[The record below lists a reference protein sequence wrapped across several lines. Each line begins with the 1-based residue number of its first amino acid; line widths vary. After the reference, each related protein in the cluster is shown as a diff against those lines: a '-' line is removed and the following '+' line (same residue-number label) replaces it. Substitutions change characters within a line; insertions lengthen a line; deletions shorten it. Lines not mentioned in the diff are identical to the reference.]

1 MNHRQSLK
9 KLNRTAEH
17 RRALLRNMATSLV
30 IHGKIETTLPKAKAL
45 QRVADQLIT
54 LGKKNSLHARRQA
67 MTYLQPINR
76 EASGNANKLTAVHTL
91 FTELAP
97 RFSERNGG
105 YTRVIRTRRRSG
117 DNTQLALIMF
127 VEAGAPTAKAGGEK
141 KKRRVVKSAP
151 KAETATPATAE

>member
-9 KLNRTAEH
+9 KLNRNAEH

-30 IHGKIETTLPKAKAL
+30 LHGKIETTLPKAKAL
-45 QRVADQLIT
+45 KRVADKLIT
-54 LGKKNSLHARRQA
+54 LGKKDSLHARRQA
-67 MTYLQPINR
+67 LAFLQPLNR
-76 EASGNANKLTAVHTL
+76 HAAGNAKKTTAMHTL

-97 RFSERNGG
+97 RFAERNGG

-127 VEAGAPTAKAGGEK
+127 VEAGAPAAKAGGEK

-151 KAETATPATAE
+151 KAEVAVAAE